1 MGIPPEILR
10 NRSKFPGL
18 IRLVKTFSSTVA
30 AAGLPLA
37 IGMAYLNYQSV
48 LAPLLRRHGL
58 DTHLRPGMG
67 NTLFALFAEDGLSM
81 GALAANAGLAL
92 ATVSEVVE
100 RMERAGLVRRKR
112 ATGDG
117 RMKNVFLTARARRLE
132 ARCRELND
140 ELVKLMTAGLKARE
154 IEQLVRSLGR
164 ISLNLT
170 RHLAGGHTLAP

>member
-1 MGIPPEILR
+1 VR
-10 NRSKFPGL
+10 TS
-18 IRLVKTFSSTVA
+18 SSTVS

-37 IGMAYLNYQSV
+37 IGMVYLNYQSV
-48 LAPLLRRHGL
+48 LALLLRKHGL

-67 NTLFALFAEDGLSM
+67 NTLFALFAQDGLSM

-100 RMERAGLVRRKR
+100 RMERAGMVRRKR

-132 ARCRELND
+132 ARCRELNS
-140 ELVKLMTAGLKARE
+140 ELVGFMTADLNTQE
-154 IEQLVRSLGR
+154 IEQLVRLS
-164 ISLNLT
+164 
-170 RHLAGGHTLAP
+170 AGFP